1 MRTLLLPLLLL
12 LTPDLYPVDGG
23 GFSLSSSK
31 GFLECASQILYMDQD
46 AYQLPTNYSR
56 NIPPDKNTTVY
67 IGINVNRVS
76 GVDENREEI
85 TLDVFLQVSWEDM
98 RLNVPFNKSHIDLP
112 WEFRQLIW
120 MPDLYIWQLQTMK
133 ILSVLQEMAS
143 LRLYANHTVSVS
155 IGATITIKCE
165 MDFVLYPLDVQNC
178 AIDFSSYKYTREDV
192 RFVWREVAP
201 WSGISGE
208 QRREFRL
215 PKYVVTFVT
224 DKSNH
229 IRNFGEG
236 EHSAARLQIKL
247 SRELR
252 GYLLES
258 YLPSSLFV
266 IISWGSFC
274 VIPEIVPGRMVLLVT
289 TLLSLVTMFDTVST
303 NSPDALE
310 LKCIEVWLIS
320 CTIFVFLALLE
331 YFVVLFGI
339 RYDKSWSRRRQDLR
353 RAASA
358 AQLAP
363 PPLHINHSQRL
374 STPVTGTPQGG
385 VFSPQLSVEDEGLKQ
400 QFSHQT
406 IQRLTSSERR
416 LRRDNKVGCETRT
429 ISKDSPILEMPGDA
443 SDSFLS
449 RFATKVDHGVMFCGA
464 QHGALDRYALMVFPL
479 CFLLFTIIYWT
490 TYLSEAHKAMH
501 D

>member
-1 MRTLLLPLLLL
+1 MWLLLPLLALVAHAGGASF
-12 LTPDLYPVDGG
+12 TPNKEL
-23 GFSLSSSK
+23 
-31 GFLECASQILYMDQD
+31 LECASQILYMDQHS
-46 AYQLPTNYSR
+46 YQIPTNYNR
-56 NIPPDKNTTVY
+56 NIPPGKNTTVY
-67 IGINVNRVS
+67 IGVNVNRVS
-76 GVDENREEI
+76 GVDENKEEI
-85 TLDVFLQVSWEDM
+85 TLDVFLQVSWAEN
-98 RLNVPFNKSHIDLP
+98 RLHMPSGMPFIDLP

-120 MPDLYIWQLQTMK
+120 TPDLYIWQLQTMR
-133 ILSVLQEMAS
+133 IMSVLQEMAS
-143 LRLYANHTVSVS
+143 LRLYSNGTVSVS

-178 AIDFSSYKYTREDV
+178 AIDFGSYKYTSEDV
-192 RFVWREVAP
+192 RFEWREVAP
-201 WSGISGE
+201 WLGLGLLGV

-215 PKYVVTFVT
+215 PKYVVTFAT
-224 DKSNH
+224 DKSNL

-252 GYLLES
+252 SYLLES

-320 CTIFVFLALLE
+320 CTMFVFIALLE

-363 PPLHINHSQRL
+363 PPLHVNHSQ
-374 STPVTGTPQGG
+374 
-385 VFSPQLSVEDEGLKQ
+385 
-400 QFSHQT
+400 
-406 IQRLTSSERR
+406 
-416 LRRDNKVGCETRT
+416 
-429 ISKDSPILEMPGDA
+429 DSPILDSMPPNGGP
-443 SDSFLS
+443 SSFIT
-449 RFATKVDHGVMFCGA
+449 RIAGMADRGVMFCGA
-464 QHGALDRYALMVFPL
+464 QHGALDKYALMVFPI
-479 CFLLFTIIYWT
+479 CFLLFNVIYWT
-490 TYLSEAHKAMH
+490 TYLSEAHRVMH

>member
-1 MRTLLLPLLLL
+1 MWTLLMPLLALL
-12 LTPDLYPVDGG
+12 ASGG
-23 GFSLSSSK
+23 GDSLSANK
-31 GFLECASQILYMDQD
+31 ELLECASQILYMGHHS
-46 AYQLPTNYSR
+46 YELPTNYSR
-56 NIPPDKNTTVY
+56 NSPPGKNTTVY
-67 IGINVNRVS
+67 IGVNVNRVS

-85 TLDVFLQVSWEDM
+85 TLDAFLQVSWEDM
-98 RLNVPFNKSHIDLP
+98 RLKIPPHMPYIDLP

-120 MPDLYIWQLQTMK
+120 TPDLYIWQLQTMR
-133 ILSVLQEMAS
+133 IMSVLQEMAS
-143 LRLYANHTVSVS
+143 LRLYANRTVSVS

-165 MDFVLYPLDVQNC
+165 MDFVLYPLDVQKC
-178 AIDFSSYKYTREDV
+178 AIDFSSYKYTTEDV
-192 RFVWREVAP
+192 RFEWREVAP
-201 WSGISGE
+201 WFGLAGG

-252 GYLLES
+252 SYLLES
-258 YLPSSLFV
+258 YLPSALFV

-363 PPLHINHSQRL
+363 PLHINHSQRL
-374 STPVTGTPQGG
+374 STPVSGTPQGG

-429 ISKDSPILEMPGDA
+429 VSKDSPILETMPAGDP
-443 SDSFLS
+443 SGSFYV
-449 RFATKVDHGVMFCGA
+449 RFAAMVERGVMFCGA
-464 QHGALDRYALMVFPL
+464 QDGALDKFALILFPL
-479 CFLLFTIIYWT
+479 SFLLFIIIYWT
-490 TYLSEAHKAMH
+490 TYLSEAHRAMH
-501 D
+501 E

>member
-1 MRTLLLPLLLL
+1 MWMLFMPLLALL
-12 LTPDLYPVDGG
+12 AQGDGVSFTPNKEL
-23 GFSLSSSK
+23 
-31 GFLECASQILYMDQD
+31 LECASQILYIDQH

-56 NIPPDKNTTVY
+56 NIPPGKNTTVY
-67 IGINVNRVS
+67 IGVNVNRVS

-85 TLDVFLQVSWEDM
+85 TLDVFLQVSWEEM
-98 RLNVPFNKSHIDLP
+98 RLKVPPGRSYIDLP

-120 MPDLYIWQLQTMK
+120 TPDLYIWQLQTMR

-143 LRLYANHTVSVS
+143 LRLYANRTVSVS

-192 RFVWREVAP
+192 RFEWREVAP
-201 WSGISGE
+201 WFGLAGE

-224 DKSNH
+224 DKSKH

-363 PPLHINHSQRL
+363 PIHINHSQRL
-374 STPVTGTPQGG
+374 STPVSGTPQGG

-406 IQRLTSSERR
+406 IQR
-416 LRRDNKVGCETRT
+416 
-429 ISKDSPILEMPGDA
+429 DSPILDTMPGD
-443 SDSFLS
+443 SSGSFLV
-449 RFATKVDHGVMFCGA
+449 RFAAMADRGVMFCGA
-464 QHGALDRYALMVFPL
+464 QHGALDKFALMVFPI
-479 CFLLFTIIYWT
+479 CFILFTIIYWT
-490 TYLSEAHKAMH
+490 TYLSEAHRAMP

>member
-1 MRTLLLPLLLL
+1 MWTLLLHLLALL
-12 LTPDLYPVDGG
+12 ALGG
-23 GFSLSSSK
+23 GATFSPNKEL
-31 GFLECASQILYMDQD
+31 LECASQILYMDQHT
-46 AYQLPTNYSR
+46 YQIPTNYSR
-56 NIPPDKNTTVY
+56 NIPPGKNTTVY
-67 IGINVNRVS
+67 IGLGINRVS
-76 GVDENREEI
+76 GVDENKEEI
-85 TLDVFLQVSWEDM
+85 TLDVFLQVSWQEH
-98 RLNVPFNKSHIDLP
+98 RLHVPHGRPFIDLP

-120 MPDLYIWQLQTMK
+120 TPDLYIWQLQTMR

-143 LRLYANHTVSVS
+143 LRLYSNGTVSVS

-178 AIDFSSYKYTREDV
+178 AIDFSSYKYTKQDV
-192 RFVWREVAP
+192 RFEWRDVDHMWMGLGMVP
-201 WSGISGE
+201 
-208 QRREFRL
+208 QQLEFRL

-236 EHSAARLQIKL
+236 EHSEARLQIIL

-320 CTIFVFLALLE
+320 CTIFVFLALME

-339 RYDKSWSRRRQDLR
+339 RYDKSWCERRQELR
-353 RAASA
+353 RVASA
-358 AQLAP
+358 VQLAQ
-363 PPLHINHSQRL
+363 PLHINHSQRL
-374 STPVTGTPQGG
+374 STPTITGTPPQGG
-385 VFSPQLSVEDEGLKQ
+385 VFAPQLTSEDEGMKQ
-400 QFSHQT
+400 QFSHST
-406 IQRLTSSERR
+406 IQR
-416 LRRDNKVGCETRT
+416 
-429 ISKDSPILEMPGDA
+429 DSPILEPLPRDGEARSFIAQVA
-443 SDSFLS
+443 S
-449 RFATKVDHGVMFCGA
+449 KVDKGIMFCGA
-464 QHGALDRYALMVFPL
+464 QHGALDRYALMVFPI
-479 CFLLFTIIYWT
+479 CFSLFTVIYWT
-490 TYLSEAHKAMH
+490 TYLNEAHRAVHGPK
-501 D
+501 

>member
-1 MRTLLLPLLLL
+1 MWKVLLHLLAL
-12 LTPDLYPVDGG
+12 VAAGG
-23 GFSLSSSK
+23 GATFTPNKEL
-31 GFLECASQILYMDQD
+31 LECASQILYMDQN
-46 AYQLPTNYSR
+46 AYQIPTDYSR
-56 NIPPDKNTTVY
+56 NIPPSKNTTVY
-67 IGINVNRVS
+67 IGVNVNRVS

-85 TLDVFLQVSWEDM
+85 TLDVFLQVSWEEP
-98 RLNVPFNKSHIDLP
+98 RLHVPAGVDHIDLP

-120 MPDLYIWQLQTMK
+120 TPDLYIWQLQTMR

-143 LRLYANHTVSVS
+143 LRLYKNGTVSVN
-155 IGATITIKCE
+155 IGATITIKCQ

-178 AIDFSSYKYTREDV
+178 AIDFSSYKYTTQDV
-192 RFVWREVAP
+192 RFEWRDVAS
-201 WSGISGE
+201 WTGLGME
-208 QRREFRL
+208 QRNMFRL

-236 EHSAARLQIKL
+236 DHSAARLQITL

-320 CTIFVFLALLE
+320 CTIFVFLALME

-339 RYDKSWSRRRQDLR
+339 RYDKSWSQRRQDLR
-353 RAASA
+353 RAAS
-358 AQLAP
+358 QL
-363 PPLHINHSQRL
+363 HVNHSQRL
-374 STPVTGTPQGG
+374 SSPNLAGTPQFIQPIG
-385 VFSPQLSVEDEGLKQ
+385 SDDEALKQ
-400 QFSHQT
+400 QLSQMT
-406 IQRLTSSERR
+406 IQR
-416 LRRDNKVGCETRT
+416 
-429 ISKDSPILEMPGDA
+429 DSPIIDPLPIDA
-443 SDSFLS
+443 TFMERVRSLAD
-449 RFATKVDHGVMFCGA
+449 RGVMFCGA
-464 QHGALDRYALMVFPL
+464 QHGALDRFALMTFPL
-479 CFLLFTIIYWT
+479 FFFLFTIIYWV
-490 TYLSEAHKAMH
+490 TYLTEAYNATTKSS
-501 D
+501 DT

>member
-1 MRTLLLPLLLL
+1 MWTLLIPILALIGL
-12 LTPDLYPVDGG
+12 GG
-23 GFSLSSSK
+23 GATFAPHKEL
-31 GFLECASQILYMDQD
+31 LECASQILYMDQHM
-46 AYQLPTNYSR
+46 YQIPTDYNR
-56 NIPPDKNTTVY
+56 NTPPGKNTTVY
-67 IGINVNRVS
+67 IGVSVNRVS
-76 GVDENREEI
+76 GVDENKGEI
-85 TLDVFLQVSWEDM
+85 TLDVFLQVSWEEQ
-98 RLNVPFNKSHIDLP
+98 RLHVPKNSPFIDLP
-112 WEFRQLIW
+112 WEYRQLIW
-120 MPDLYIWQLQTMK
+120 TPDLYIWQLQTMK

-143 LRLYANHTVSVS
+143 LRLYSNGTVSVS

-178 AIDFSSYKYTREDV
+178 DIDFSSYKYTTQDV
-192 RFVWREVAP
+192 RFEWREVAP
-201 WSGISGE
+201 WLGLGLVGE
-208 QRREFRL
+208 HRNQYRL
-215 PKYVVTFVT
+215 PKYVVTFAT

-252 GYLLES
+252 SYLLES

-339 RYDKSWSRRRQDLR
+339 RYDKNWSRRRQDIR

-363 PPLHINHSQRL
+363 PPLHMNHNQRL

-406 IQRLTSSERR
+406 IQRSSQSGKRNWR
-416 LRRDNKVGCETRT
+416 QNKIGCETRSV
-429 ISKDSPILEMPGDA
+429 SKDSPIFDTMPPGDRPTNFMA
-443 SDSFLS
+443 RMAAMAD
-449 RFATKVDHGVMFCGA
+449 RGVMFCGA
-464 QHGALDRYALMVFPL
+464 QHGTLDRFALILFPL
-479 CFLLFTIIYWT
+479 CFVLFNIIYWT
-490 TYLSEAHKAMH
+490 TYLSEAAQNK
-501 D
+501 

>member
-1 MRTLLLPLLLL
+1 MWTLLVPLLAL
-12 LTPDLYPVDGG
+12 VASGG
-23 GFSLSSSK
+23 GATFGANKAL
-31 GFLECASQILYMDQD
+31 LDCASQILYLEQQTYDIPSD
-46 AYQLPTNYSR
+46 YNR
-56 NIPPDKNTTVY
+56 NIPPGKNTTVF
-67 IGINVNRVS
+67 IGLNVNRVS
-76 GVDENREEI
+76 GVDENKEEI
-85 TLDVFLQVSWEDM
+85 TLDVFLQVSWKDP
-98 RLNVPFNKSHIDLP
+98 RLKVGLESIDLP

-120 MPDLYIWQLQTMK
+120 TPDLYIWQLQTMR

-143 LRLYANHTVSVS
+143 LRLYKNSTVSVS

-165 MDFVLYPLDVQNC
+165 MDFVLYPLDVQTCN
-178 AIDFSSYKYTREDV
+178 IDFSSYKYTSEYV
-192 RFVWREVAP
+192 RFEWREVPP
-201 WSGISGE
+201 WLGWRLAGG
-208 QRREFRL
+208 QRNQFRL
-215 PKYVVTFVT
+215 PKYVVSFTT
-224 DKSNH
+224 DKSKR
-229 IRNFGEG
+229 IAQYGEG
-236 EHSAARLQIKL
+236 EHSAARLQMTL

-339 RYDKSWSRRRQDLR
+339 RYDKSWCRRRADMR

-363 PPLHINHSQRL
+363 PPLHVNHSQRL
-374 STPVTGTPQGG
+374 SCTPVTGTPQGG
-385 VFSPQLSVEDEGLKQ
+385 VFSPTLSVEDEGLKQ
-400 QFSHQT
+400 QLDHQT
-406 IQRLTSSERR
+406 ISR
-416 LRRDNKVGCETRT
+416 
-429 ISKDSPILEMPGDA
+429 DSPPMMETLGGRAAQGALARVGACIDKGI
-443 SDSFLS
+443 
-449 RFATKVDHGVMFCGA
+449 MFCGA
-464 QHGALDRYALMVFPL
+464 QHGTLDRFALILFPC
-479 CFLLFTIIYWT
+479 CFALFNIIYWT
-490 TYLSEAHKAMH
+490 TYLSEVHRYPAK
-501 D
+501 